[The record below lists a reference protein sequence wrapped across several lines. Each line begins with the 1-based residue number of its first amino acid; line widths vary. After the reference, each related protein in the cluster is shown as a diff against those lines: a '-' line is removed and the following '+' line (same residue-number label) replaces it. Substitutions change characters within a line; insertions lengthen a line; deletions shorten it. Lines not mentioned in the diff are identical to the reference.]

1 MRERKR
7 WMYYSLI
14 IGLGFII
21 YFVFPPIFNSAVL
34 TMGLLLFI
42 NPIYNIVSCM
52 LYTVK
57 FGMQVYL
64 PVTLGILF
72 LLSALLY
79 YGLPYYVLLY
89 FLHGCCL
96 CGLRYGV
103 SDSQAIFIR
112 ESGVCHSFYFNG
124 RSMGKL

>member
-21 YFVFPPIFNSAVL
+21 YFVFPPIFNSAVF

-42 NPIYNIVSCM
+42 NSIYNIVSCM

-79 YGLPYYVLLY
+79 YGLPYMYYCIFYTAAAFV
-89 FLHGCCL
+89 GC
-96 CGLRYGV
+96 GMGYPIHKRY
-103 SDSQAIFIR
+103 
-112 ESGVCHSFYFNG
+112 
-124 RSMGKL
+124 L